1 MINYINFVGILL
13 ILIMLGAFNMLFTK
27 IDLGLQ
33 HLKCMHNSECFREYV
48 NKKREGS

>member
-33 HLKCMHNSECFREYV
+33 YLKCMNNSECFHRYIEQQ
-48 NKKREGS
+48 KEKQ